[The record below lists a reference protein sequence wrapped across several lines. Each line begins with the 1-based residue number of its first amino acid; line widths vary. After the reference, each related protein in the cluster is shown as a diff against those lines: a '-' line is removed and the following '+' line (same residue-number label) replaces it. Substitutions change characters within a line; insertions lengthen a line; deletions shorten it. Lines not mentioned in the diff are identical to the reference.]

1 MKTQIAKTSTVVAA
15 KDQVSCDLAGE
26 AVILDMKSGIYY
38 VLNPVGARVWS
49 LIQEPR
55 TVSAVLDMLLEQY
68 DVETDRCECDLFA
81 LLQDLATKNL
91 IVIDARAN
99 GATE

>member
-1 MKTQIAKTSTVVAA
+1 
-15 KDQVSCDLAGE
+15 
-26 AVILDMKSGIYY
+26 
-38 VLNPVGARVWS
+38 
-49 LIQEPR
+49 
-55 TVSAVLDMLLEQY
+55 MLLEQY
-68 DVETDRCECDLFA
+68 DVETDRCEGDLFA